1 VKAAADAPSVTL
13 TSGRDAAC
21 CVSTE
26 RLSRSIGIG
35 LYQGT
40 TSVVPKWRFFLR
52 GFSLRKAV
60 LSTLAVSILS
70 ILLAGC
76 AVGPRYSRPQA
87 PSAPEYKETPPNW
100 KQAQP
105 ADQVVRGKWWE
116 IFQDPQM
123 DALEEQVSISNQT
136 LKAALAQF
144 QQARALVRL
153 NRADLYP
160 TVTAGVS
167 ASRNRLSTTR
177 PLTGAVTNYT
187 DLVLPADLTYEADV
201 FGRVRRTVE
210 AARANAQASAA
221 DLESVSLSV
230 HAELAADYFQVRTLD
245 AEEQLLRDTV
255 TAFEKALQLT
265 QNRYRGGV
273 ASAVDVAQ
281 AQTQLETTRAQAV
294 DIMVE
299 RQQFEHAIAALIG
312 QPASTFSIP
321 ASPWNTP
328 PPPIPPGLP
337 SDLLERRPDV
347 ASAERHMAA
356 ANAQIGVA
364 RAAYFPQIT
373 LNATAGYEGDSITN
387 WLTGPSGFAAAGISA
402 LVTVFDVGRRRAGV
416 EQAQAAYDQSVAN
429 YRQTVLTSFQEV
441 EDNLAALRILEDED
455 KIQAAAVTA
464 AERSL
469 ALSNNRYRGGVVTYL
484 EVITAQSA
492 ALSNERVAVDILRRR
507 MTATVLLIKAL
518 GGGWNVSSL
527 ATVANNTAPH

>member
-1 VKAAADAPSVTL
+1 VRAVPIGAYGTL
-13 TSGRDAAC
+13 RRLFHLGGSSRD
-21 CVSTE
+21 
-26 RLSRSIGIG
+26 
-35 LYQGT
+35 T
-40 TSVVPKWRFFLR
+40 TSVEPKRRLVSA
-52 GFSLRKAV
+52 GVSPCK
-60 LSTLAVSILS
+60 SSSKQTTLATLAISVLGV
-70 ILLAGC
+70 LLAGC
-76 AVGPRYSRPQA
+76 TVGPRYSRPQA
-87 PSAPEYKETPPNW
+87 PSAPEFKERPPNW

-116 IFQDPQM
+116 IFQDPQLN
-123 DALEEQVSISNQT
+123 ALEEQVSVSNQN
-136 LKAALAQF
+136 LKAAQAQF
-144 QQARALVRL
+144 LQARALVRL

-167 ASRNRLSTTR
+167 ASRSRLSLNGPR
-177 PLTGAVTNYT
+177 TGSIPDFT
-187 DLVLPADLTYEADV
+187 DLVLPADVTYEADV
-201 FGRVRRTVE
+201 WGRVRRTVE

-221 DLESVSLSV
+221 DVESVSLSV
-230 HAELAADYFQVRTLD
+230 HAELAADYFQLRTLD

-255 TAFEKALQLT
+255 TAFRKALELT
-265 QNRYRGGV
+265 ENRYQGGI

-294 DIMVE
+294 DIMVQ

-347 ASAERHMAA
+347 ASAERRMAA

-373 LNATAGYEGDSITN
+373 LNATGGFESDSISN
-387 WLTGPSGFAAAGISA
+387 WLDGPSGFMAAGISA

-416 EQAQAAYDQSVAN
+416 EQARAAYDQSVAN

-441 EDNLAALRILEDED
+441 EDNLAALRILEDEAGT
-455 KIQAAAVTA
+455 QAVAINA

-484 EVITAQSA
+484 EVITAQST

-518 GGGWNVSSL
+518 GGGWNASSLPTVSSN
-527 ATVANNTAPH
+527 ANPPASGSQ

>member
-1 VKAAADAPSVTL
+1 MSPVTRTLIL
-13 TSGRDAAC
+13 T
-21 CVSTE
+21 V
-26 RLSRSIGIG
+26 
-35 LYQGT
+35 
-40 TSVVPKWRFFLR
+40 
-52 GFSLRKAV
+52 
-60 LSTLAVSILS
+60 TLAVS
-70 ILLAGC
+70 LLLGGC
-76 AVGPRYSRPQA
+76 TVGPRYSRPQA

-105 ADQVVRGKWWE
+105 ADQVIRGKWWE
-116 IFQDPQM
+116 IFQDPQLN
-123 DALEEQVSISNQT
+123 ALEEQVNVSNQT

-167 ASRNRLSTTR
+167 ASQNGLSRNT
-177 PLTGAVTNYT
+177 PKTGTKSNYT
-187 DLVLPADLTYEADV
+187 DLVLPADVTYEADV
-201 FGRVRRTVE
+201 WGSVRRTVE

-230 HAELAADYFQVRTLD
+230 HAELAADYFQLRTLD
-245 AEEQLLRDTV
+245 AEERLLSSTV
-255 TAFEKALQLT
+255 TAFEKALELT
-265 QNRYRGGV
+265 QNRYKGGV

-281 AQTQLETTRAQAV
+281 AQTQLETTRAQAIDV
-294 DIMVE
+294 IVQ

-312 QPASTFSIP
+312 QPAPSFSIP
-321 ASPWNTP
+321 ASPWDTP
-328 PPPIPPGLP
+328 PPAIPPGLP
-337 SDLLERRPDV
+337 SDLLERRPDI

-356 ANAQIGVA
+356 ANAQIGIA

-373 LNATAGYEGDSITN
+373 FNGTAGFESSALST
-387 WLTGPSGFAAAGISA
+387 WLNGPSGFVAAGISA
-402 LVTVFDVGRRRAGV
+402 LVTVIDVGRRRAGV
-416 EQAQAAYDQSVAN
+416 EQAQAAYDQAVAN

-441 EDNLAALRILEDED
+441 EDNLAALRILEDEAR
-455 KIQAAAVTA
+455 IQAVAVTA

-492 ALSNERVAVDILRRR
+492 ALSNERVAVGILRQR

-518 GGGWNVSSL
+518 GGGWNASSLPAVSSN
-527 ATVANNTAPH
+527 AAPQPSGSDL